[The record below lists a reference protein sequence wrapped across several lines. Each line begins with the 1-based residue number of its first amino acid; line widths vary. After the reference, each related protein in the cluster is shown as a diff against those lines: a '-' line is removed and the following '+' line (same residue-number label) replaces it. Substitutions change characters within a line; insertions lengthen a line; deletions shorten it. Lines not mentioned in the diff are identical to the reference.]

1 MTNYSRELELKL
13 FIDGKEEL
21 PGEKGAIP
29 NANGTNV
36 LSITCDKQL
45 DKPDMLSFTL
55 TMIERN
61 EFIVLD
67 KIKFGVPVKV
77 VAGYESPATLFEGEI
92 CYVNP
97 KFQAGKSVVE
107 VVCYSKL
114 WRLTVGNTV
123 SRAVGDGH
131 QSNIS
136 RSSVLG
142 SVVGDSAAH
151 KGASDGLSVSAGSDS
166 IKFEYLAQV
175 GMNDFQF
182 LKQLGGGASFAMR
195 GGGSPSEIHLK
206 PVETSGAPK
215 LKVHRDRP
223 DSSAQDVV
231 ATRAEFTN
239 SVVRQVAEVWVRG
252 YDHLKRKG
260 FVGKANKPSSVLG
273 GDSGIDQ
280 AGKALYNSAGKGKII
295 QVLDAPV
302 ASEDEAKTVAQALL
316 DSFSSKWM
324 AGRVSVHARPE
335 VAPGDIIEMKDFGVR
350 FSGKYLVTGVQHL
363 WNGGGGSPMVTN
375 LTVERNGSPSA

>member
-1 MTNYSRELELKL
+1 MTTYSRELELKL

-36 LSITCDKQL
+36 LSLTCDKQL
-45 DKPDMLSFTL
+45 DKPDMLSFTV
-55 TMIERN
+55 TMLERN
-61 EFIVLD
+61 EFVVLD

-77 VAGYESPATLFEGEI
+77 VAGYEAPETLFEGEV

-97 KFQAGKSVVE
+97 KFQAGKSIVE

-114 WRLTVGNTV
+114 WRLTVGNTN

-131 QSNIS
+131 QSNVS
-136 RSSVLG
+136 SSSVF
-142 SVVGDSAAH
+142 STVVGDAGAH
-151 KGASDGLSVSAGSDS
+151 KGASDGLSVASGSQS
-166 IKFEYLAQV
+166 IKFEYVSQV
-175 GMNDFQF
+175 GLNDFQF
-182 LKQLGGGASFAMR
+182 LQQLAGGAGFAMR
-195 GGGSPSEIHLK
+195 GGSSPSEIQLK
-206 PVETSGAPK
+206 PIETSGSAK
-215 LKVHRDRP
+215 LTVHRDRE
-223 DSSAQDVV
+223 DAGATDVL
-231 ATRAEFTN
+231 ATRADFTN
-239 SVVRQVAEVWVRG
+239 SIVRQVAEVWVRG

-280 AGKALYNSAGKGKII
+280 TGKALYNAAGKGKII

-302 ASEDEAKTVAQALL
+302 ASEDEAKGVAQALL
-316 DSFSSKWM
+316 DRFSSKWM
-324 AGRVSVHARPE
+324 TGRVSMYARPE
-335 VAPGDIIEMKDFGVR
+335 MAPGDIVDMKDFGVR

-363 WNGGGGSPMVTN
+363 WNGGGSSPMVTH
-375 LTVERNGSPSA
+375 LTVERNGSPTP

>member
-1 MTNYSRELELKL
+1 MTNYSNELEIKL

-21 PGEKGAIP
+21 PGEKGTIP
-29 NANGTNV
+29 NANGANV
-36 LSITCDKQL
+36 LSLHCDKQL
-45 DKPDMLSFTL
+45 DKPDMMTFTV

-77 VAGYESPATLFEGEI
+77 IAGYETPETLFEGEI

-97 KFQAGKSVVE
+97 KFGAGKSVLE
-107 VVCYSKL
+107 VVCYAKL
-114 WRLTVGNTV
+114 WRLTVGNNA

-136 RSSVLG
+136 SSSVF
-142 SVVGDSAAH
+142 STVVSESGAH
-151 KGASDGLSVSAGSDS
+151 KGASDGLSVASGSQS
-166 IKFEYLAQV
+166 VKFEYVSQV
-175 GMNDFQF
+175 GLNDFQF
-182 LKQLGGGASFAMR
+182 LQQLAGGAGFAMR
-195 GGGSPSEIHLK
+195 GGSSPSEIQLK
-206 PVETSGAPK
+206 PIETSGATK
-215 LKVHRDRP
+215 LIVHRDRE
-223 DSSAQDVV
+223 DAGATDVKAV
-231 ATRAEFTN
+231 RAEFSN

-280 AGKALYNSAGKGKII
+280 TGKALYNAAGKGKVI

-302 ASEDEAKTVAQALL
+302 ASEDEAKGVAQALL
-316 DSFSSKWM
+316 DRFSSKWM
-324 AGRVSVHARPE
+324 TGRISVKARPE
-335 VAPGDIIEMKDFGVR
+335 INPGDVIEVKDFGVR

-363 WNGGGGSPMVTN
+363 WNGGGSSPMVTN
-375 LTVERNGSPSA
+375 LTIERNGSPTP